1 MPLVV
6 PEALQRLRRARVA
19 VLGDVMLDRYWFG
32 RVERISPEA
41 PVPVV
46 QVGREEQRPGG
57 AANVA
62 LNIVALGADC
72 RLRALLG
79 RDAAADALTQ
89 LLEQARVETSF
100 RHLDGLPTTVK
111 LRVIGQQQQLL
122 RLDFEERPEEA
133 RLAELFVADADF
145 LHGCAAL
152 LLSDYGKGVLLDP
165 QPWIQCARAQGLPVL
180 VDPKGRDYTRYRGA
194 TLITPNKGEFQ
205 AAAGNWRS
213 EEEFRQLGEQQRQ
226 AWQVEAL
233 LVTRGEEGMT
243 LFLADGIHHHPA
255 QAREVFDV
263 TGAGD
268 TVIATI
274 ATAVAAGWPLDRAVE
289 LGNRAA
295 GIVVGKLGAATVSP
309 EELSAALELAGVT
322 PA

>member
-1 MPLVV
+1 
-6 PEALQRLRRARVA
+6 
-19 VLGDVMLDRYWFG
+19 MLDRYWFG

-79 RDAAADALTQ
+79 RDAAANMLTQ

-145 LHGCAAL
+145 LHDCAAL

-165 QPWIQCARAQGLPVL
+165 QPWIQLARAQGLPVL

-205 AAAGNWRS
+205 AAAGTWRS
-213 EEEFRQLGEQQRQ
+213 EEEFRQLGERQRQ
-226 AWQVEAL
+226 TWQLEAL

>member
-1 MPLVV
+1 
-6 PEALQRLRRARVA
+6 
-19 VLGDVMLDRYWFG
+19 
-32 RVERISPEA
+32 
-41 PVPVV
+41 
-46 QVGREEQRPGG
+46 
-57 AANVA
+57 
-62 LNIVALGADC
+62 
-72 RLRALLG
+72 
-79 RDAAADALTQ
+79 

-194 TLITPNKGEFQ
+194 TLITPHKGEFQ

-243 LFLADGIHHHPA
+243 LFLADGIYHHPA